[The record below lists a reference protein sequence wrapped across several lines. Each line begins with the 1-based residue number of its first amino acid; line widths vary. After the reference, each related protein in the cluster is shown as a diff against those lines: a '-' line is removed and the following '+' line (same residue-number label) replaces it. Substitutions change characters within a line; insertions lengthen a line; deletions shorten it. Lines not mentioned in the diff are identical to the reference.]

1 MEILG
6 VAKPCLEF
14 LLTQRFSSG
23 NFMSSY
29 GSTSDR
35 LVQWCHGAPGFVL
48 LLTLAYKVSY
58 SILKCMYCMY

>member
-1 MEILG
+1 MEILE

-48 LLTLAYKVSY
+48 LLTLAYKVS
-58 SILKCMYCMY
+58 